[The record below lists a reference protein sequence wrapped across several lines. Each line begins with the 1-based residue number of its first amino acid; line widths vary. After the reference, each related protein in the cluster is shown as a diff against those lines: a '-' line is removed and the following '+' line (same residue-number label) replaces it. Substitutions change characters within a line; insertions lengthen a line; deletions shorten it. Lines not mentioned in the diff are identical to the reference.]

1 MNDEFE
7 SAKGKVFV
15 SVYPSNLKDKDGN
28 RVGKCIGK
36 IKKNVASV
44 EQLVA
49 RVKKGGIVLSEETLF
64 YAAEILSK
72 AARDAL
78 SEGLAVDLLGLGTL
92 GFSVEGSVD
101 QFMTAGEISEHFRL
115 SFAPSKEAE
124 RTLKNI
130 LPSRIVLQN
139 SRIYIS
145 EVKSLAAESSEENT
159 VYLNRPL
166 CIRGNGLKVGGE
178 VCGVF
183 LVPCREQNV
192 YAPRSEWIPL
202 PNPYT
207 NTPKKLELYMPDN
220 FNFGYDGEPGEEEP
234 LFCIAVVTS
243 LNPNSRE
250 RAECVEVF
258 SGAVR
263 VRRVGE

>member
-7 SAKGKVFV
+7 SAKGKVLV
-15 SVYPSNLKDKDGN
+15 SVYPSNLKDKDGK

-36 IKKNVASV
+36 IKKNVAST

-49 RVKKGGIVLSEETLF
+49 RAKKGGIVFSAETLF
-64 YAAEILSK
+64 YAAEVLSK
-72 AARDAL
+72 VARDAL

-92 GFSVEGSVD
+92 GFSVEGSID

-124 RTLKNI
+124 KTLKNI
-130 LPSRIVLQN
+130 LPSRVVLQN
-139 SRIYIS
+139 SRIHIS
-145 EVKSLAAESSEENT
+145 EVKSLAAENSEENT
-159 VYLNRPL
+159 IYLNRPL
-166 CIRGNGLKVGGE
+166 CIKGNGLKVGGE

-207 NTPKKLELYMPDN
+207 NTPKKLELYLPDS
-220 FNFGYDGEPGEEEP
+220 FNLSYDGESGEEEP
-234 LFCIAVVTS
+234 LFCVAVVTS

-250 RAECVEVF
+250 RAECVEAF
-258 SGAVR
+258 SRAVR
-263 VRRVGE
+263 VRRL

>member
-1 MNDEFE
+1 MKDEFGFE

-28 RVGKCIGK
+28 KVGKCVGK
-36 IKKNVASV
+36 IRKNVASTR
-44 EQLVA
+44 QLAA
-49 RVKKGGIVLSEETLF
+49 RAKKEGIVLSEETLL

-101 QFMTAGEISEHFRL
+101 QFMTALEISGHFKL
-115 SFAPSKEAE
+115 AFMPSKEAE
-124 RTLKNI
+124 KALKNI
-130 LPSRIVLQN
+130 LPSRIVLQS

-145 EVKSLAAESSEENT
+145 EVKSLSAESVEENT

-166 CIRGNGLKVGGE
+166 RIKGNGLKVGGE

-207 NTPKKLELYMPDN
+207 NTPKKLELYLPDS
-220 FNFGYDGEPGEEEP
+220 FNLDYDGESGEEEP
-234 LFCIAVVTS
+234 LFCVAVVTS

-250 RAECVEVF
+250 RAECVEAF
-258 SGAVR
+258 SEAVR
-263 VRRVGE
+263 VRRV